1 MFKKVLVANRGE
13 IALRVLRACREM
25 GIASVAVY
33 SEADRLAP
41 HVRYADEAYCLGGP
55 LPADSYLRID
65 RLLEVAK
72 KSGAEAVHPGYGFL
86 AERPDFAAACED
98 AGLIFIGPNSR
109 AMAMLGSK
117 TEARRTMLAAGVPVI
132 PGMDH
137 GCGDVEE
144 GLAFAREVGFP
155 VMLKAAAG
163 GGGKGMRTVDN
174 EDDFAGAFTQAKA
187 EAGSSFGDDTVFVE
201 KQIVGPRHIEFQILC
216 DNHGNAV
223 HLNERECSIQ
233 RRHQKLVEESPSAIM
248 TPELRERMGA
258 VAVKA
263 ALASG
268 YTNAGTVEFLVDRD
282 LNFYFLEVNA
292 RLQVEHPVTEMV
304 TGIDLVKAQFAVSAG
319 EKLWFTQ
326 DDVRLNGSAI
336 ECRICAEDPYE
347 GFFPSSGLVELLMEP
362 AGPGVRLES
371 GLREGQEVSL
381 YYDPLVAKLIVWG
394 ADRTEAIERTRRAL
408 SEYEIYGI
416 KTTIPFHRQV
426 MTDEGFVGG
435 DFDTGYVD
443 NRRLDEVPKRPGAA
457 AVAAVA
463 AALLAEQGGGPMAQR
478 PGVLVA
484 AGVGAAGS
492 QEGNVS
498 RQNGRIDPWLSGV
511 YGDMRRRNYGW

>member
-163 GGGKGMRTVDN
+163 GGGDRSRLRGHSRSLR
-174 EDDFAGAFTQAKA
+174 G
-187 EAGSSFGDDTVFVE
+187 
-201 KQIVGPRHIEFQILC
+201 
-216 DNHGNAV
+216 
-223 HLNERECSIQ
+223 
-233 RRHQKLVEESPSAIM
+233 RRCV
-248 TPELRERMGA
+248 
-258 VAVKA
+258 
-263 ALASG
+263 
-268 YTNAGTVEFLVDRD
+268 
-282 LNFYFLEVNA
+282 
-292 RLQVEHPVTEMV
+292 
-304 TGIDLVKAQFAVSAG
+304 
-319 EKLWFTQ
+319 
-326 DDVRLNGSAI
+326 
-336 ECRICAEDPYE
+336 
-347 GFFPSSGLVELLMEP
+347 
-362 AGPGVRLES
+362 
-371 GLREGQEVSL
+371 
-381 YYDPLVAKLIVWG
+381 
-394 ADRTEAIERTRRAL
+394 
-408 SEYEIYGI
+408 
-416 KTTIPFHRQV
+416 
-426 MTDEGFVGG
+426 
-435 DFDTGYVD
+435 
-443 NRRLDEVPKRPGAA
+443 
-457 AVAAVA
+457 
-463 AALLAEQGGGPMAQR
+463 
-478 PGVLVA
+478 
-484 AGVGAAGS
+484 
-492 QEGNVS
+492 
-498 RQNGRIDPWLSGV
+498 
-511 YGDMRRRNYGW
+511 